1 MLRHN
6 YKMTEKEFIK
16 KIHCLRQIKPSQNWV
31 VLTKKRIFEQEKP
44 IVARQ
49 NYKQEKIYQ
58 GAVSGVFSIA
68 SQWIKGVK
76 IAFSHKFA
84 FALVLCLV
92 ILFGLFGFAQKS
104 LPGDFLF
111 PLKKIAENSRAIF
124 VFQKDQSNYDFEVA
138 QKRLDDL
145 IKIAQKNSVKNLAPA
160 INEYQANISKV
171 AGNLAKEKE
180 KKKIKKMILKMA
192 ELQNKEEKVKSYGVE
207 IGDNKELEKVYI
219 QKVIETLE
227 PLIKDLRKRNLTE
240 EQKKDL
246 AEAEKYL
253 AEKKYEQAL
262 LKLLYINQ

>member
-1 MLRHN
+1 L
-6 YKMTEKEFIK
+6 
-16 KIHCLRQIKPSQNWV
+16 
-31 VLTKKRIFEQEKP
+31 
-44 IVARQ
+44 
-49 NYKQEKIYQ
+49 

-92 ILFGLFGFAQKS
+92 ILFGLFGAQKS

-227 PLIKDLRKRNLTE
+227 PLIKDLRKRAISLHRSE
-240 EQKKDL
+240 KPP
-246 AEAEKYL
+246 EA
-253 AEKKYEQAL
+253 
-262 LKLLYINQ
+262 I